1 MHNSDIAS
9 FYIANEEV
17 LTEKKLMNIIDALD
31 EGGFTT
37 ANWRRLGLRL
47 GLRNDDLKTIEHNYP
62 KDADRCLEECV
73 VKWLKTGKA
82 TYTGLSEALE
92 KMKENAAANYI
103 STGEW

>member
-1 MHNSDIAS
+1 MHNNDIAS

-47 GLRNDDLKTIEHNYP
+47 GLRNDDLKTIEYDHRN
-62 KDADRCLEECV
+62 DAVRCLEECLV
-73 VKWLKTGKA
+73 QWLKTGEA
-82 TYTGLSEALE
+82 TYTGLAGALE
-92 KMKENAAANYI
+92 MMKENAAANYI
-103 STGEW
+103 STSEW